1 MKGQVL
7 LVLATSF
14 MAATLFATP
23 ASADGLQHFNSP
35 EVCTYYE
42 NVPITYCTSSSGQY
56 QVTTTTSGQMSI
68 TGKGVFAY
76 SFAGPSIDAR
86 HTEEYKI
93 HSLYKQGDRFVEG
106 GKLAIT
112 ETCQGDHLH
121 LHECLSLR
129 QRTDYIRPDSPKLQL
144 GSVLNLTS

>member
-1 MKGQVL
+1 
-7 LVLATSF
+7 
-14 MAATLFATP
+14 
-23 ASADGLQHFNSP
+23 
-35 EVCTYYE
+35 
-42 NVPITYCTSSSGQY
+42 
-56 QVTTTTSGQMSI
+56 MSI

-112 ETCQGDHLH
+112 ETVKGITCTYTNAYHFANEQIIFD
-121 LHECLSLR
+121 
-129 QRTDYIRPDSPKLQL
+129 RTVQSC
-144 GSVLNLTS
+144 S